1 MYQAETYNLG
11 AKVEVMDSDS
21 SEDKDDD
28 SVDPKHGDESKF
40 PLLHLIKII
49 IYNNEYFLNTGV
61 EEED

>member
-28 SVDPKHGDESKF
+28 SVDPKHGNESKF
-40 PLLHLIKII
+40 PLVHLI
-49 IYNNEYFLNTGV
+49 
-61 EEED
+61 